1 MAEATPV
8 IFTCTFYT
16 SEADVR
22 LACCLKFLGQCRA
35 HELDVV
41 VVDASPSEAIRA
53 KMKEAH
59 PAAEVVKQTAQGR
72 KGAALREAL
81 GLAAARAAGDAAWLC
96 WQEPE
101 KDAMVPLWAACLGAA
116 SERALDVVVPRRRA
130 DLFRDTYPVEQYHSE
145 SFANALLTA
154 AAGDAGFDADLD
166 WHFGPFALRRAHA
179 GLWRAHAGEL
189 WDAQVVPVADALR
202 AGLRVGGAEVPFAAP
217 AAMKAEEEGS
227 LAFFRKRLDQ
237 INFLDPKVMAALK
250 KKRPAPA

>member
-1 MAEATPV
+1 MAEAPV

-116 SERALDVVVPRRRA
+116 SGRALDVVVPRRRA

-166 WHFGPFALRRAHA
+166 WHFGPFGLKKRHAH
-179 GLWRAHAGEL
+179 LWLANDGEL
-189 WDAQVVPVADALR
+189 WDAQVLPIVHALKN
-202 AGLRVGGAEVPFAAP
+202 GLAVGGVEVPFIAP
-217 AAMKAEEEGS
+217 LAMKAQEEGI
-227 LAFFRKRLDQ
+227 FVFVEKRLMQ
-237 INFLDPKVMAALK
+237 INFLDPKVVAAFK
-250 KKRPAPA
+250 A

>member
-1 MAEATPV
+1 MELASGLLHSRHPTADAPASTSQPPASGQHWQPPCVIVKKYTRRSMAEAPV
-8 IFTCTFYT
+8 IFTCTIYK

-116 SERALDVVVPRRRA
+116 SGRALDVVVPRRRA
-130 DLFRDTYPVEQYHSE
+130 DLFRDTYPVEQYHSC
-145 SFANALLTA
+145 LLYTSPSPR
-154 AAGDAGFDADLD
+154 DS
-166 WHFGPFALRRAHA
+166 RA
-179 GLWRAHAGEL
+179 
-189 WDAQVVPVADALR
+189 
-202 AGLRVGGAEVPFAAP
+202 
-217 AAMKAEEEGS
+217 
-227 LAFFRKRLDQ
+227 
-237 INFLDPKVMAALK
+237 
-250 KKRPAPA
+250 

>member
-101 KDAMVPLWAACLGAA
+101 KDACLLYT
-116 SERALDVVVPRRRA
+116 SPSPRDR
-130 DLFRDTYPVEQYHSE
+130 
-145 SFANALLTA
+145 
-154 AAGDAGFDADLD
+154 G
-166 WHFGPFALRRAHA
+166 
-179 GLWRAHAGEL
+179 
-189 WDAQVVPVADALR
+189 
-202 AGLRVGGAEVPFAAP
+202 
-217 AAMKAEEEGS
+217 
-227 LAFFRKRLDQ
+227 
-237 INFLDPKVMAALK
+237 
-250 KKRPAPA
+250 